1 MFRVPTALENLR
13 NKEQQYQAA
22 VKALHQANTYPD
34 IIRCF
39 QLERKQYDQYR
50 VERKQYDQYRE
61 AKYRYEAEVRD
72 GSGQ

>member
-34 IIRCF
+34 LIRCF
-39 QLERKQYDQYR
+39 QLERKQYY
-50 VERKQYDQYRE
+50 
-61 AKYRYEAEVRD
+61 
-72 GSGQ
+72 

>member
-34 IIRCF
+34 SVLWIRRV
-39 QLERKQYDQYR
+39 RKQYYQY
-50 VERKQYDQYRE
+50 QE
-61 AKYRYEAEVRD
+61 AKKEYENQSIEKRD
-72 GSGQ
+72 DIPYNNSSF

>member
-22 VKALHQANTYPD
+22 VKVLHQANTYPE

-39 QLERKQYDQYR
+39 QLERN
-50 VERKQYDQYRE
+50 QYDQYRE
-61 AKYRYEAEVRD
+61 ARYRYEAEVRE
-72 GSGQ
+72 GSQ

>member
-39 QLERKQYDQYR
+39 QLERKQYY
-50 VERKQYDQYRE
+50 QYRE
-61 AKYRYEAEVRD
+61 AKYRYEAEVRE
-72 GSGQ
+72 GSQ